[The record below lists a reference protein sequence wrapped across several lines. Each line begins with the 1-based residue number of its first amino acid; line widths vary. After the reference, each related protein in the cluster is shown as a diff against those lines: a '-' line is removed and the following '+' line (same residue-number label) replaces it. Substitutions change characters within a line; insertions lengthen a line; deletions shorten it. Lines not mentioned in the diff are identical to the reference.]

1 MANYL
6 SLADLFL
13 VGLALDICGAV
24 LLAKGLLLTPRDFA
38 RLNTYWGIN
47 EGALS
52 DRIQNRVFAEFGMLY
67 LGIGFALQ
75 AVGYSLEIAGVE
87 TETGACRLIV
97 AFVMATG
104 AVGAASA
111 AWALRHGHRIQ
122 ALGASVERE
131 REAARA
137 EIKAAEAK
145 QADGG

>member
-1 MANYL
+1 MTNYL

-24 LLAKGLLLTPRDFA
+24 LLAKGLLLGPRDIA

-52 DRIQNRVFAEFGMLY
+52 DRIQNRVYAEFGMLY

-75 AVGYSLEIAGVE
+75 AVGYSLEIGGVE

-97 AFVMATG
+97 AAAMATG
-104 AVGAASA
+104 AAGVATVV
-111 AWALRHGHRIQ
+111 WALRHRSRIQ
-122 ALGASVERE
+122 VLSASVEPE

-137 EIKAAEAK
+137 EIKMAEAK
-145 QADGG
+145 QDDGG

>member
-1 MANYL
+1 MTKYL
-6 SLADLFL
+6 SLTDLFL

-24 LLAKGLLLTPRDFA
+24 LLAKGLLLGPRDIA
-38 RLNTYWGIN
+38 RLNTYRGIN

-52 DRIQNRVFAEFGMLY
+52 DRIQNRVYAEFGMLY

-75 AVGYSLEIAGVE
+75 AVGYSLEIGGAE

-97 AFVMATG
+97 AFAMAAV
-104 AVGAASA
+104 AVGAALA

-122 ALGASVERE
+122 ALSASVETE

-137 EIKAAEAK
+137 EIKAK
-145 QADGG
+145 QGDGG